1 MRMVRLLGP
10 CFFIWLTWACPQLS
24 YAQEEGPPGDP
35 IVIQVIFLDY
45 ADAEYLASVLA
56 PLLSEEGRM
65 AAYRPTNA
73 LIIKD
78 RASLVQKLVKII
90 KGDLDP

>member
-1 MRMVRLLGP
+1 MVRLLGLSL
-10 CFFIWLTWACPQLS
+10 FIWFICTCPQLS
-24 YAQEEGPPGDP
+24 CAQEEGLPGDP

-65 AAYRPTNA
+65 VAYRPTNA

-78 RASLVQKLVKII
+78 RASLVRKLVRII
-90 KGDLDP
+90 KGDPDP